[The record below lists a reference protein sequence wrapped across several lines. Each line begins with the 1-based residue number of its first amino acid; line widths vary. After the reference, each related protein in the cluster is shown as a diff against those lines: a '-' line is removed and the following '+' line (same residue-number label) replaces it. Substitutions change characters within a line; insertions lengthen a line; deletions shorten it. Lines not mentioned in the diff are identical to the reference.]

1 MDHIF
6 INIKEPSDAL
16 QLAKKTTVRSHVA
29 RRQWKSHAETI
40 KDRKRKREEYLPLQ
54 IELNCPGLERKR
66 PLPPVASSPTSPSPQ
81 NEDDSH
87 HVQSRGQTAISP
99 PPLPTTIE
107 GFRIDP
113 FRSCPVAWRSFLSI
127 LLDYCNSHQQPEFT
141 SPKKYSVL

>member
-29 RRQWKSHAETI
+29 RRQWKSHTEAI

-54 IELNCPGLERKR
+54 IELNCSDLERKR
-66 PLPPVASSPTSPSPQ
+66 PLPPVASPPTSPSPQ
-81 NEDDSH
+81 NDDDSH

-113 FRSCPVAWRSFLSI
+113 FRSCPVAWRPFLPI
-127 LLDYCNSHQQPEFT
+127 LLDYCNSHQQPEFMF
-141 SPKKYSVL
+141 PKK